1 MKKKRLALLVAGALL
16 CSALVGCTKTYA
28 TDLMDGVNGEPT
40 TEVQVQ
46 EETWAGMYD
55 FSVKLL
61 QTTCDREENTLVS
74 PMSVLSALAM
84 TANGARGE
92 TLAQMENI
100 LGGSVEQ
107 LNGALAGLGQEEDS
121 PLYLAN
127 SIWFAEGGRIT
138 PNPDFLQVNADCYRA
153 GVFEA
158 PFDQTTVTDINR
170 WVKEHTHGMVEEILK
185 EIPRDTVMYLIN
197 TLAFEAEWENPY
209 ENSDV
214 WQQAFTNQ
222 EGKVQQVSML
232 HSEEQFYLRDDQ
244 AQGFMKCYQGGRYA
258 FVALLPDKE
267 ISILDYVEGLD
278 GQQLKELLED
288 PTSVPVAATMPKF
301 ESEMEVDLR
310 EVLKEMGMVLPFD
323 SAQADFTGLGTS
335 PEGNLYINEVL
346 HKALIEVEEKGTRG
360 GAATVVGMNSEAA
373 PEEPKKQMV
382 VTLDRPF
389 VYLVVDTSSML
400 PVFIGTVLSV

>member
-1 MKKKRLALLVAGALL
+1 MKQKRLALLVVGAML

-28 TDLMDGVNGEPT
+28 TDLMDGVKGEPT

-46 EETWAGMYD
+46 EETWEGMQD

-61 QTTCDREENTLVS
+61 QTTCDREENTLAS

-92 TLAQMENI
+92 TRAQMENI

-288 PTSVPVAATMPKF
+288 PTSVPVAVTMPKF
-301 ESEMEVDLR
+301 ESEMEVDLQ

-323 SAQADFTGLGTS
+323 SAQADFADLGTS
-335 PEGNLYINEVL
+335 PGGNLYINQVF
-346 HKALIEVEEKGTRG
+346 HKAYLEVQETGTCG
-360 GAATVVGMNSEAA
+360 GAATAVEINCEGAFQE
-373 PEEPKKQMV
+373 PEDQKV

-389 VYLVVDTSSML
+389 VYMVVDTSSML
-400 PVFIGTVLSV
+400 PVFMGTVLSV

>member
-1 MKKKRLALLVAGALL
+1 MKKKSLALLVAGTLL
-16 CSALVGCTKTYA
+16 CSALIGCTKTYA
-28 TDLMDGVNGEPT
+28 TDLMDGVKEGTP
-40 TEVQVQ
+40 TEVPVQ
-46 EETWAGMYD
+46 EETWVGMQD

-61 QTTCDREENTLVS
+61 QATCDQEENTLVS

-92 TLAQMENI
+92 TLAQMEDT

-107 LNGALAGLGQEEDS
+107 LNGVLTGLGQEKDS

-138 PNPDFLQVNADCYRA
+138 PNPDFLQVNADYYGA

-170 WVKEHTHGMVEEILK
+170 WVKEHTHGMVEEILE

-197 TLAFEAEWENPY
+197 ALAFEAGWENPY
-209 ENSDV
+209 QKEDV
-214 WQQAFTNQ
+214 WQQAFTDQ
-222 EGKVQQVSML
+222 EGKVQQVSMM

-244 AQGFMKCYQGGRYA
+244 AQGFIKYYQGGRYA
-258 FVALLPDKE
+258 FVALLPDKG
-267 ISILDYVEGLD
+267 ISVLDYVEGLD
-278 GQQLKELLED
+278 GQQLKALLD
-288 PTSVPVAATMPKF
+288 NPTSVPVAVTMPKF

-310 EVLKEMGMVLPFD
+310 KVLEEMGMDLPFD
-323 SAQADFTGLGTS
+323 SAQADFTAMGTC
-335 PEGNLYINEVL
+335 PEGKLYINQVL
-346 HKALIEVEEKGTRG
+346 HKTYIEVEEKGTQG
-360 GAATVVGMNSEAA
+360 GAATVVGMNSAAA
-373 PEEPKKQMV
+373 PEEPKEQMV

-400 PVFIGTVLSV
+400 PVFIGTILSV

>member
-1 MKKKRLALLVAGALL
+1 MKKKYLALLVAGTLL
-16 CSALVGCTKTYA
+16 CSALMGCTKTYA
-28 TDLMDGVNGEPT
+28 TDFMDGVKAGTP

-46 EETWAGMYD
+46 EKTWTGMRD

-61 QTTCDREENTLVS
+61 QSTCEEEENTLVS

-92 TLAQMENI
+92 TRSQMENT
-100 LGGSVEQ
+100 LGGTVEQ
-107 LNGALAGLGQEEDS
+107 LNGALTGLGQEEDS

-138 PNPDFLQVNADCYRA
+138 PNPDFLQINADYYRA

-185 EIPRDTVMYLIN
+185 KIPHDTVMYLIN
-197 TLAFEAEWENPY
+197 ALAFEAEWENPY
-209 ENSDV
+209 QKEDV

-222 EGKVQQVSML
+222 AGEVQQVSMM
-232 HSEEQFYLRDDQ
+232 HSEETFYLRDDQ
-244 AQGFMKCYQGGRYA
+244 ARGFMKYYQGGRYA
-258 FVALLPDKE
+258 FVALLPDKGN
-267 ISILDYVEGLD
+267 SVLDYVEGLD
-278 GQQLKELLED
+278 GQQLKALLD
-288 PTSVPVAATMPKF
+288 NPTSVPVMTTMPKF

-310 EVLKEMGMVLPFD
+310 EVLKEMGMDLPFD

-335 PEGNLYINEVL
+335 PEGNLYINQVF
-346 HKALIEVEEKGTRG
+346 HKAYLEVEEKGTRG
-360 GAATVVGMNSEAA
+360 GAATAVEMNTEAA
-373 PEEPKKQMV
+373 PEEQMV

-389 VYLVVDTSSML
+389 VYMVVDTSSML
-400 PVFIGTVLSV
+400 PVFMGTVLSV

>member
-1 MKKKRLALLVAGALL
+1 MKKKYLALLVAGTLL
-16 CSALVGCTKTYA
+16 CSALMGCTKTYA
-28 TDLMDGVNGEPT
+28 TDFMDGVKAGTP

-61 QTTCDREENTLVS
+61 QSTCEEEENTLVS

-92 TLAQMENI
+92 TRSQMENT
-100 LGGSVEQ
+100 LGGTVEQ
-107 LNGALAGLGQEEDS
+107 LNGALTGLGQEEDS

-138 PNPDFLQVNADCYRA
+138 PNPDFLQINADYYRA

-185 EIPRDTVMYLIN
+185 KIPHDTVMYLIN
-197 TLAFEAEWENPY
+197 ALAFEAEWENPY
-209 ENSDV
+209 QKEDV

-222 EGKVQQVSML
+222 AGEVQQVSMM
-232 HSEEQFYLRDDQ
+232 HSEETFYLRDDQ
-244 AQGFMKCYQGGRYA
+244 AQGFMKYYQGGRYA
-258 FVALLPDKE
+258 FVALLPDKGN
-267 ISILDYVEGLD
+267 SVLDYVEGLD
-278 GQQLKELLED
+278 GQQLKKLLEN
-288 PTSVPVAATMPKF
+288 PKSVPVVATMPKF

-310 EVLKEMGMVLPFD
+310 EVLKEMGMDLPFD
-323 SAQADFTGLGTS
+323 SAQADFTDLGTS
-335 PEGNLYINEVL
+335 PEGNLYINQVF
-346 HKALIEVEEKGTRG
+346 HKAYLEVEEKGTRG
-360 GAATVVGMNSEAA
+360 GAATAVEMNTEAA
-373 PEEPKKQMV
+373 PEEQMV

-389 VYLVVDTSSML
+389 VYMVVDTSSML
-400 PVFIGTVLSV
+400 PVFMGTVLSV

>member
-1 MKKKRLALLVAGALL
+1 MKKRCLALLVAGAMM
-16 CSALVGCTKTYA
+16 CSVLTGCTKTYA
-28 TDLMDGVNGEPT
+28 TDLMDGVKEGTP

-46 EETWAGMYD
+46 KETWAGMQD

-61 QTTCDREENTLVS
+61 QTTCDREDNTLVS

-92 TLAQMENI
+92 TLAQMEDT
-100 LGGSVEQ
+100 LGGTVEQ
-107 LNGALAGLGQEEDS
+107 LNGALTGLGQENDS

-127 SIWFAEGGRIT
+127 SIWFAEEGRIT
-138 PNPDFLQVNADCYRA
+138 PNPDFVQINADYYRA

-170 WVKEHTHGMVEEILK
+170 WVKEHTHGMVEEVLK
-185 EIPRDTVMYLIN
+185 EIPRDAVMYLIN
-197 TLAFEAEWENPY
+197 ALAFEGEWENPY

-244 AQGFMKCYQGGRYA
+244 TQGFMKYYQGGRYA
-258 FVALLPDKE
+258 FVALLPDKG
-267 ISILDYVEGLD
+267 ISILDYVKGLD
-278 GQQLKELLED
+278 GQQLKALLD
-288 PTSVPVAATMPKF
+288 NPTSVSVAVTMPKF

-323 SAQADFTGLGTS
+323 GAQADFTDLGTS
-335 PEGNLYINEVL
+335 PEGNLFINQVF
-346 HKALIEVEEKGTRG
+346 HKAYLEVQETGTRG
-360 GAATVVGMNSEAA
+360 GAATAVEINCEGAFQE
-373 PEEPKKQMV
+373 PEDQKV

-400 PVFIGTVLSV
+400 PVFMGTVLSV

>member
-1 MKKKRLALLVAGALL
+1 MKKKSLALLVAGGLL
-16 CSALVGCTKTYA
+16 CSTLMGCTRTYA
-28 TDLMDGVNGEPT
+28 TDLMDGVKAGTP

-46 EETWAGMYD
+46 KETWTGMYD

-61 QTTCDREENTLVS
+61 QTTCDREDNTLVS

-92 TLAQMENI
+92 TRTQMEEI

-107 LNGALAGLGQEEDS
+107 LNGALTGLGQENDS
-121 PLYLAN
+121 PLYVAN

-170 WVKEHTHGMVEEILK
+170 WVKEHTHGMVEEVLK
-185 EIPRDTVMYLIN
+185 EIPRDAVMYLIN
-197 TLAFEAEWENPY
+197 ALVFEGEWEDPY
-209 ENSDV
+209 EDSDV

-222 EGKVQQVSML
+222 GGKVQQVSMM
-232 HSEEQFYLRDDQ
+232 HSEEELYLRDEQ
-244 AQGFMKCYQGGRYA
+244 AQGFIKYYQGGRYA
-258 FVALLPDKE
+258 FVALLPDKG
-267 ISILDYVEGLD
+267 ISVLDYVEGLD
-278 GQQLKELLED
+278 GQQLKALLD
-288 PTSVPVAATMPKF
+288 NPTSVPVAVTMPKF

-310 EVLKEMGMVLPFD
+310 KVLEEMGMDLPFD
-323 SAQADFTGLGTS
+323 SAQADFTAMGTC
-335 PEGNLYINEVL
+335 PEGNLYINQVL
-346 HKALIEVEEKGTRG
+346 HKTYIEVEEKGTQG
-360 GAATVVGMNSEAA
+360 GAATVVGMNSAAA
-373 PEEPKKQMV
+373 PEEPKEQMV

-400 PVFIGTVLSV
+400 PVFMGTVLSV

>member
-1 MKKKRLALLVAGALL
+1 MKKKYLPLLVAGTLL
-16 CSALVGCTKTYA
+16 CSALMGCTKTYA
-28 TDLMDGVNGEPT
+28 TDFMDGVKAGTP

-61 QTTCDREENTLVS
+61 QSTCEEEENTLVS

-92 TLAQMENI
+92 TRSQMENT
-100 LGGSVEQ
+100 LGGTVEQ
-107 LNGALAGLGQEEDS
+107 LNGALTGLSQEEDS

-138 PNPDFLQVNADCYRA
+138 PNPDFLQINADYYRA

-185 EIPRDTVMYLIN
+185 KIPHDTVMYLIN
-197 TLAFEAEWENPY
+197 ALAFEAEWENPY
-209 ENSDV
+209 QKDDV
-214 WQQAFTNQ
+214 WQQVFTSQ
-222 EGKVQQVSML
+222 TGEVQQVSMM
-232 HSEEQFYLRDDQ
+232 HSEETFYLRDDQ
-244 AQGFMKCYQGGRYA
+244 AQGFMKYYQGGRYA
-258 FVALLPDKE
+258 FVALLPDKGN
-267 ISILDYVEGLD
+267 SVLDYVESLD
-278 GQQLKELLED
+278 GQQLKALLD
-288 PTSVPVAATMPKF
+288 NPTSVPVVATMPKF

-310 EVLKEMGMVLPFD
+310 EVLKEMGMDLPFD

-335 PEGNLYINEVL
+335 PEGNLYINQVF
-346 HKALIEVEEKGTRG
+346 HKAYLEVEEKGTRG
-360 GAATVVGMNSEAA
+360 GAATAVEMNTEAA
-373 PEEPKKQMV
+373 PEEQMV

-389 VYLVVDTSSML
+389 VYMVVDTSSML
-400 PVFIGTVLSV
+400 PVFMGTVLSV

>member
-1 MKKKRLALLVAGALL
+1 MKQKRLALLVVGAML

-28 TDLMDGVNGEPT
+28 TDLMDGVKEGPP

-46 EETWAGMYD
+46 EETWTGMYD

-61 QTTCDREENTLVS
+61 QTTCDQEENTLVS

-92 TLAQMENI
+92 TLAQMEDV

-107 LNGALAGLGQEEDS
+107 LNGD
-121 PLYLAN
+121 
-127 SIWFAEGGRIT
+127 SIWFAEEGRIT
-138 PNPDFLQVNADCYRA
+138 PNSDFLQINADYYRA

-197 TLAFEAEWENPY
+197 ALAFEGEWENPY
-209 ENSDV
+209 QKENV

-222 EGKVQQVSML
+222 AGKVQQVSMM
-232 HSEEQFYLRDDQ
+232 HSEEELYLRDDQ
-244 AQGFMKCYQGGRYA
+244 TQGFMKYYQGGRYA
-258 FVALLPDKE
+258 FVALLPDKG
-267 ISILDYVEGLD
+267 ISILDYVKGLD
-278 GQQLKELLED
+278 GQQLKALLD
-288 PTSVPVAATMPKF
+288 NPTSVPVAVTMPKF
-301 ESEMEVDLR
+301 ESEMEVDLV
-310 EVLKEMGMVLPFD
+310 EVLKEMGMDLPFD

-335 PEGNLYINEVL
+335 PDGNLYINEVL
-346 HKALIEVEEKGTRG
+346 HKAYIEVEEKGTRG
-360 GAATVVGMNSEAA
+360 GAATAVGINCEGA
-373 PEEPKKQMV
+373 PEEPEDQKV

-400 PVFIGTVLSV
+400 PVFMGTVLSV

>member
-1 MKKKRLALLVAGALL
+1 MKKKYLALLVAGTLL
-16 CSALVGCTKTYA
+16 CSALMGCTKTYA
-28 TDLMDGVNGEPT
+28 TDFMDGVKAGTP

-46 EETWAGMYD
+46 EKTWTGMRD

-61 QTTCDREENTLVS
+61 QSTCEEEENTLVS

-92 TLAQMENI
+92 TRSQMENT
-100 LGGSVEQ
+100 LGGTVEQ
-107 LNGALAGLGQEEDS
+107 LNGALTGLGQEEDS

-138 PNPDFLQVNADCYRA
+138 PNPDFLQINADYYRA

-185 EIPRDTVMYLIN
+185 KIPRDTVMYLIN
-197 TLAFEAEWENPY
+197 ALAFEAEWENPY
-209 ENSDV
+209 QKDDV

-222 EGKVQQVSML
+222 AGEVQQVSMM
-232 HSEEQFYLRDDQ
+232 HSEETFYLRDDQ
-244 AQGFMKCYQGGRYA
+244 AQGFMKYYQGGRYA
-258 FVALLPDKE
+258 FVALLPDKGN
-267 ISILDYVEGLD
+267 SVLDYVEGLD
-278 GQQLKELLED
+278 GQQLKALLD
-288 PTSVPVAATMPKF
+288 NPTSVPVMTTMPKF

-310 EVLKEMGMVLPFD
+310 EVLKEMGMDLPFD

-335 PEGNLYINEVL
+335 PEGNLYINQVF
-346 HKALIEVEEKGTRG
+346 HKAYLEVEEKGTRG
-360 GAATVVGMNSEAA
+360 GAATAVEMNTEAA
-373 PEEPKKQMV
+373 PEEQMV

-389 VYLVVDTSSML
+389 VYMVVDTSSML
-400 PVFIGTVLSV
+400 PVFMGTVLSV

>member
-1 MKKKRLALLVAGALL
+1 MKKKRLALLVAGTLL

-28 TDLMDGVNGEPT
+28 TDLMDGVKEEPP

-46 EETWAGMYD
+46 EETWAGMQD

-61 QTTCDREENTLVS
+61 QSTCDEEENTLVS

-92 TLAQMENI
+92 TLAQMEDT
-100 LGGSVEQ
+100 LGGTVEQ

-288 PTSVPVAATMPKF
+288 PTSVPVAVTMPKF
-301 ESEMEVDLR
+301 ESEMEVDLQ

-323 SAQADFTGLGTS
+323 SAQADFADLGTS
-335 PEGNLYINEVL
+335 PEGNLFINQVL
-346 HKALIEVEEKGTRG
+346 HKTYIEVEEKGTRG

-400 PVFIGTVLSV
+400 PVFMGTVLSV

>member
-16 CSALVGCTKTYA
+16 CSALVGCTKTCA
-28 TDLMDGVNGEPT
+28 IDLMNGVKGGTP

-61 QTTCDREENTLVS
+61 QTTCDQEENTLVS

-92 TLAQMENI
+92 TRAQMEDV

-107 LNGALAGLGQEEDS
+107 LNGVLTGLGQEEDS

-170 WVKEHTHGMVEEILK
+170 WVKEHTHGMVEEILE

-197 TLAFEAEWENPY
+197 ALAFEAEWENPY
-209 ENSDV
+209 EDSDV

-222 EGKVQQVSML
+222 EGKVQQVSMM

-244 AQGFMKCYQGGRYA
+244 AQGFMKYYQGGRYA

-267 ISILDYVEGLD
+267 ISVLDYVDGLD
-278 GQQLKELLED
+278 GQKLKALLD
-288 PTSVPVAATMPKF
+288 NPTSVPVAVTMPKF
-301 ESEMEVDLR
+301 ESEMEVDLQ

-323 SAQADFTGLGTS
+323 SAQADFTDLGTS

-346 HKALIEVEEKGTRG
+346 HKTYIEVEEKGTRG

-373 PEEPKKQMV
+373 PEEPKKQMI

-400 PVFIGTVLSV
+400 PAFMGTVLSV

>member
-1 MKKKRLALLVAGALL
+1 MKKKRLALLVVGAML
-16 CSALVGCTKTYA
+16 CSVLTGCIKTCA
-28 TDLMDGVNGEPT
+28 TDLMDGVKGEPT

-46 EETWAGMYD
+46 EETWEGMQD

-61 QTTCDREENTLVS
+61 QTTCDEEENTLVS

-92 TLAQMENI
+92 TRAQMEDV

-127 SIWFAEGGRIT
+127 SIWFAEGGDIT
-138 PNPDFLQVNADCYRA
+138 PNPDFLQINADYYRA

-170 WVKEHTHGMVEEILK
+170 WVKEHTHGMVEEVLE

-197 TLAFEAEWENPY
+197 ALTFEGEWENPY
-209 ENSDV
+209 QKEDV
-214 WQQAFTNQ
+214 WQQAFTDQ
-222 EGKVQQVSML
+222 EGKVQQVSMM

-244 AQGFMKCYQGGRYA
+244 AQGFIKYYQGGRYA

-278 GQQLKELLED
+278 GQQLKELLEN
-288 PTSVPVAATMPKF
+288 PTSVPVAVTMPKF

-310 EVLKEMGMVLPFD
+310 EVLKEMEMVLPFD

-335 PEGNLYINEVL
+335 PEGNLFINQVF
-346 HKALIEVEEKGTRG
+346 HKAYLEVQETGTCG
-360 GAATVVGMNSEAA
+360 GAATAVEINCEGAFQE
-373 PEEPKKQMV
+373 PEDQKV